1 MLKSSFCLFVVPSG
15 RWGHDMCL
23 TDKSKAV
30 LIGGQGR
37 KLQMAKDSVWTL
49 DFANGELMML
59 TSLGNNSSWYSVQ
72 IKDTVQQYFILSLQ
86 LPAIYTPVW
95 TRSWQ
100 VPLQHQCL
108 GSPENLKK

>member
-1 MLKSSFCLFVVPSG
+1 MPSG

-49 DFANGELMML
+49 DFANGELIML
-59 TSLGNNSSWYSVQ
+59 TSLPG
-72 IKDTVQQYFILSLQ
+72 QQL
-86 LPAIYTPVW
+86 
-95 TRSWQ
+95 
-100 VPLQHQCL
+100 
-108 GSPENLKK
+108 